1 MLLCFS
7 PMLLQWNTRSI
18 SLVYRKLILQGMRCV
33 LYNGKNL
40 SEHKMHSKLGND
52 STSLQSAT
60 NRQNSNFSDLLDTT
74 FKCSVHIMIMINIS
88 YKDHHEMH
96 SHQILNQL
104 GLEFTKWQ
112 IWQIKYVRVCWSITY
127 IPSSQLLLIDP
138 I

>member
-33 LYNGKNL
+33 LYKGKNL

-52 STSLQSAT
+52 STSLQCAT

-104 GLEFTKWQ
+104 GLEFTK
-112 IWQIKYVRVCWSITY
+112 
-127 IPSSQLLLIDP
+127 
-138 I
+138 